1 MPDPDLE
8 MGGGGGHTD
17 PQKRGGGLQKNSFS
31 APRAS
36 VWSKT
41 KGGEEAGASG
51 PSLGSATGGD
61 FKGGPEVTRF
71 QVVSF
76 AISANFGFNLSVKV
90 HSKMTS
96 FWLVFSGKTPVKSEK
111 LALMEGRS

>member
-1 MPDPDLE
+1 MTIIVIFLC
-8 MGGGGGHTD
+8 
-17 PQKRGGGLQKNSFS
+17 PQNDDYRYSEAQTNDSGQV
-31 APRAS
+31 P
-36 VWSKT
+36 

-90 HSKMTS
+90 HARENPLKNGE
-96 FWLVFSGKTPVKSEK
+96 FLVGF
-111 LALMEGRS
+111 

>member
-8 MGGGGGHTD
+8 MGGGGGGHTD
-17 PQKRGGGLQKNSFS
+17 PQKRGGGLQKKSFS

-51 PSLGSATGGD
+51 PCLGSATGGD

-71 QVVSF
+71 QAVSF
-76 AISANFGFNLSVKV
+76 AISANFGLNLSVKV
-90 HSKMTS
+90 HARENPLKNGE
-96 FWLVFSGKTPVKSEK
+96 FLVGF
-111 LALMEGRS
+111 

>member
-8 MGGGGGHTD
+8 MGGGGV
-17 PQKRGGGLQKNSFS
+17 GGGSY
-31 APRAS
+31 RY
-36 VWSKT
+36 KT

-51 PSLGSATGGD
+51 PSPGSATGGD

-90 HSKMTS
+90 HARENPLKNGE
-96 FWLVFSGKTPVKSEK
+96 FLVGF
-111 LALMEGRS
+111 

>member
-1 MPDPDLE
+1 
-8 MGGGGGHTD
+8 MGGGGGGRAVIQTLR
-17 PQKRGGGLQKNSFS
+17 KGVWGGGLQKNFFS

-51 PSLGSATGGD
+51 PSPGSATGGD

-71 QVVSF
+71 
-76 AISANFGFNLSVKV
+76 
-90 HSKMTS
+90 
-96 FWLVFSGKTPVKSEK
+96 
-111 LALMEGRS
+111 

>member
-1 MPDPDLE
+1 MRWGK
-8 MGGGGGHTD
+8 GGGAVIQTLRKGGA
-17 PQKRGGGLQKNSFS
+17 KKNSFS

-90 HSKMTS
+90 HARENPLKNGE
-96 FWLVFSGKTPVKSEK
+96 FLVGF
-111 LALMEGRS
+111 

>member
-1 MPDPDLE
+1 MK
-8 MGGGGGHTD
+8 
-17 PQKRGGGLQKNSFS
+17 QLQKDSFS
-31 APRAS
+31 APRVP

-41 KGGEEAGASG
+41 KGGEEAGAPG
-51 PSLGSATGGD
+51 PSPGSATGGD

-90 HSKMTS
+90 HARENPLKNGE
-96 FWLVFSGKTPVKSEK
+96 FLVGF
-111 LALMEGRS
+111 

>member
-1 MPDPDLE
+1 MRWGKG
-8 MGGGGGHTD
+8 GGGGGHTD

-31 APRAS
+31 APR
-36 VWSKT
+36 SKT

-90 HSKMTS
+90 HARENPLKNGE
-96 FWLVFSGKTPVKSEK
+96 FLVGF
-111 LALMEGRS
+111 

>member
-1 MPDPDLE
+1 MDNK
-8 MGGGGGHTD
+8 TSTQN
-17 PQKRGGGLQKNSFS
+17 QKRGGGLQKNSFS

-41 KGGEEAGASG
+41 KGGEEADASG

-76 AISANFGFNLSVKV
+76 AISANFGLNLSVKV
-90 HSKMTS
+90 LAREKKKKNGE
-96 FWLVFSGKTPVKSEK
+96 FLVGF
-111 LALMEGRS
+111 